1 MQGEAKNTLTSMNR
15 DKYDKLLRRYK
26 AWCKQ
31 NAVKYQEELADRH
44 NYCKDMQ
51 QRLTPENIDA
61 LDEEGFYS
69 LMEPL
74 WALCMWGNK
83 HYVVDNIVEKNGM
96 EAIRREFK
104 KLLYGG
110 EEMAKRWDEF
120 RRQIKGIGPA
130 VMSEILNKFSPS
142 EYILWN
148 RKAETGFLLLEIE
161 GVPRSSS
168 LINGKVYADLCRKGV
183 ELVDYAQK
191 HGAEEIDDLLT
202 LDYFIWQE
210 VQHEEAAPTEQPVI
224 VPKTK
229 EDSLFVHNDIRD
241 IIKEIGLMLGFRADV
256 EKKIADGAKVDA
268 IWEVSV
274 SNMGRITYVFE
285 VQTKGSIDSLLL
297 NLLKSKN
304 NPSVQGVVA
313 VSDAEQLEKIK
324 KEASHVKGIE
334 DLKFWDYNDVLKVY
348 EHLSSAFTSI
358 NALALVPQGLF

>member
-1 MQGEAKNTLTSMNR
+1 MNKH
-15 DKYDKLLRRYK
+15 KYDYLLRRYK
-26 AWCKQ
+26 EWCNK
-31 NAVKYQEELADRH
+31 NAAKYQEELAERH

-51 QRLTPENIDA
+51 QRLTPEHIDT
-61 LDEEGFYS
+61 LDEEGFYG

-168 LINGKVYADLCRKGV
+168 LINGKVYADLCRKGI

-191 HGAEEIDDLLT
+191 HGVKEIDDLLT

-210 VQHEEAAPTEQPVI
+210 MQHEEVVVSPEPPVI
-224 VPKTK
+224 TPDRK

-241 IIKEIGLMLGFRADV
+241 RIKDIGLMLGFRADV
-256 EKKIADGAKVDA
+256 EKKIADGAVVDA

-313 VSDAEQLEKIK
+313 VSDAVQLEKIR

-348 EHLSSAFTSI
+348 DHLSSAFTSI